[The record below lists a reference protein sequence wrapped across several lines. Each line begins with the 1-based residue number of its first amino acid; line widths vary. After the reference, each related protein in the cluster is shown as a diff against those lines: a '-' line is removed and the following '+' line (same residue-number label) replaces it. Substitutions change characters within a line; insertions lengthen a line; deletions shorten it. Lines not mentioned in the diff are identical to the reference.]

1 MSTNSIDYS
10 SRTGH
15 EQPNTETRILRAAE
29 HEFLS
34 KGFDGARTT
43 AIAEAAGVTHAM
55 LHYYFRTKS
64 RLFERIISEK
74 ANLLRIALSESIG
87 DPSRSL
93 EELLSDL
100 ISVHID
106 FISENPELP
115 RFLLNELFPRSERS
129 HVFFDRLTQYI
140 PHIIIR
146 LQKKIDMEADA
157 GRCRR
162 LDARMI
168 LLDVVS
174 LNIFPFLVVPA
185 INQISEGFLFDMKTL
200 LQHRKQE
207 NLDTIMRKLK
217 P

>member
-1 MSTNSIDYS
+1 MSTNNIDYS

-74 ANLLRIALSESIG
+74 ATLLRIALSESIG

-115 RFLLNELFPRSERS
+115 RFLLNELFPRSERA
-129 HVFFDRLTQYI
+129 HVFFDRLYQYI

>member
-74 ANLLRIALSESIG
+74 ATLLRIALSESIG

-115 RFLLNELFPRSERS
+115 RFLLNELFPRSERA
-129 HVFFDRLTQYI
+129 HVFFDRLYQYI